1 MAGVGAT
8 DSTSSQAASLAPA
21 PLGSSSP
28 LKESLV
34 LYVPEVEE
42 IRISPVIAR
51 KGYLNVLEHKTNGW
65 KKRWVVSIVCLK
77 NSFFFLSRLNRFIFL
92 RQAVRRPYVFI
103 FREEKD
109 PVERALI
116 NLATAQ
122 VEYSED
128 QLAMVKV
135 PNTFR

>member
-1 MAGVGAT
+1 MGGELTLYFFLYLLFFALRALLM
-8 DSTSSQAASLAPA
+8 QL
-21 PLGSSSP
+21 SSS
-28 LKESLV
+28 LQS
-34 LYVPEVEE
+34 
-42 IRISPVIAR
+42 
-51 KGYLNVLEHKTNGW
+51 
-65 KKRWVVSIVCLK
+65 
-77 NSFFFLSRLNRFIFL
+77 
-92 RQAVRRPYVFI
+92 VRRPYVFI
-103 FREEKD
+103 FRDEKD

>member
-1 MAGVGAT
+1 MIIIFR
-8 DSTSSQAASLAPA
+8 
-21 PLGSSSP
+21 
-28 LKESLV
+28 LK
-34 LYVPEVEE
+34 YK
-42 IRISPVIAR
+42 I
-51 KGYLNVLEHKTNGW
+51 N
-65 KKRWVVSIVCLK
+65 C
-77 NSFFFLSRLNRFIFL
+77 FFFCSK
-92 RQAVRRPYVFI
+92 AVRRPYVFI

-135 PNTFR
+135 PNTFSVVTKHRGYLLQTLGDKEVYDWLYAINPLLAGQIRSKLARKGPGINPISINLSAPAPEIPAPSK

>member
-1 MAGVGAT
+1 M
-8 DSTSSQAASLAPA
+8 
-21 PLGSSSP
+21 
-28 LKESLV
+28 
-34 LYVPEVEE
+34 
-42 IRISPVIAR
+42 
-51 KGYLNVLEHKTNGW
+51 NVLEHKTNGW
-65 KKRWVVSIVCLK
+65 KKRWV
-77 NSFFFLSRLNRFIFL
+77 
-92 RQAVRRPYVFI
+92 AVRRPYVLI

-135 PNTFR
+135 PNTFSVVTKHRGYLLQTLGDKEVYDWLYAINPLLAGQIRSKLARKGPAATNLNNASPVGLIPPIDQQSNQNK

>member
-1 MAGVGAT
+1 MF
-8 DSTSSQAASLAPA
+8 DRIRQYLSPFSS
-21 PLGSSSP
+21 
-28 LKESLV
+28 
-34 LYVPEVEE
+34 
-42 IRISPVIAR
+42 
-51 KGYLNVLEHKTNGW
+51 
-65 KKRWVVSIVCLK
+65 
-77 NSFFFLSRLNRFIFL
+77 F
-92 RQAVRRPYVFI
+92 QAVRRPYVLI

>member
-1 MAGVGAT
+1 MVGILT
-8 DSTSSQAASLAPA
+8 
-21 PLGSSSP
+21 
-28 LKESLV
+28 LKL
-34 LYVPEVEE
+34 LILIYNICQYLCVP
-42 IRISPVIAR
+42 
-51 KGYLNVLEHKTNGW
+51 
-65 KKRWVVSIVCLK
+65 
-77 NSFFFLSRLNRFIFL
+77 FLSL
-92 RQAVRRPYVFI
+92 QAVRRPYVLI